1 MLLLYYNSLK
11 ILLFIFYYFIMQ
23 YAEMV
28 AVKLYCHFLLK
39 FREGHV

>member
-11 ILLFIFYYFIMQ
+11 ILFIFYYFIMQ